1 MTTRVE
7 AGQRIRHV
15 IDVDAWLLARNDDA
29 PTPGRVVVFAG
40 CAGCE
45 QRARMLLW
53 AGRWHVEHDH
63 GRPWT
68 AHLVRLTGPG
78 DAPLPTVQTVTPAP
92 TVDDVALLAAGL
104 ADAFTA

>member
-1 MTTRVE
+1 MTARVE

-15 IDVDAWLLARNDDA
+15 LDVDPWLLARNDDA

-53 AGRWHVEHDH
+53 AGRWHLEHDH

-68 AHLVRLTGPG
+68 AHLVKLTGPAG
-78 DAPLPTVQTVTPAP
+78 APPPAPQAVIPAP
-92 TVDDVALLAAGL
+92 TVDEVAALAADL
-104 ADAFTA
+104 ADALTT